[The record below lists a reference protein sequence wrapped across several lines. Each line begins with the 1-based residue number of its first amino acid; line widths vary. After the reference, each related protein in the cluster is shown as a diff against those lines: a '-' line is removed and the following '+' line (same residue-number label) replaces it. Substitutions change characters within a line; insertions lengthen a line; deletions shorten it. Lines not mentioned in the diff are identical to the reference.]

1 VRVGARPGGHLL
13 HHALGHQ
20 AVALIQTLTLTL
32 TPTLSLSL
40 SLSLTLT
47 LTLNLTLNLNLT
59 LIRLEGKYEDKYRTA
74 QRYDEYFTSSNA
86 LVPKVF

>member
-1 VRVGARPGGHLL
+1 MRVGARPGGHLL

-20 AVALIQTLTLTL
+20 AVALIQTLTLTP

-59 LIRLEGKYEDKYRTA
+59 LIRLEGKYEDKYRTN
-74 QRYDEYFTSSNA
+74 QRYDEYFASSNA

>member
-1 VRVGARPGGHLL
+1 MRVGARPGGHLL

-20 AVALIQTLTLTL
+20 AVALIL

-47 LTLNLTLNLNLT
+47 LTLTLTLNLNLT
-59 LIRLEGKYEDKYRTA
+59 LIRLEGKYEDKYRTN
-74 QRYDEYFTSSNA
+74 QRYDEYFASSNA